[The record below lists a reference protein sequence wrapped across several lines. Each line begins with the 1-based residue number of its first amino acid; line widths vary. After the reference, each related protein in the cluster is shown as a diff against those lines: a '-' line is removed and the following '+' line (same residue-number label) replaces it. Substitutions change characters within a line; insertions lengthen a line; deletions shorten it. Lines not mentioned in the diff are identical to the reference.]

1 MSFDL
6 SNASPQAVFDELVYA
21 PPAVMRALVLGFA
34 AAAEN
39 LDYIVEHGTYPEKYW
54 DEVQAVADEYDYEFV
69 HPKYTKGPKLVETK
83 PTVH

>member
-6 SNASPQAVFDELVYA
+6 ANASPQAVFDELVYA
-21 PPAVMRALVLGFA
+21 PPAVMRALILGFT

-39 LDYIVEHGTYPEKYW
+39 MEYLAKHGTYPEKYW
-54 DEVQAVADEYDYEFV
+54 DEVQSVADEYGYDFV
-69 HPKYTKGPKLVETK
+69 HPKYTKGPQLVESK